1 MNAPVNINGGGGFDT
16 MVAIA
21 TEFHDRLVVTKN
33 GIFGAGLSVTFV
45 NIESLTVYGT
55 EGDDEIYVQSTY
67 YGVSTT
73 IYGGLG
79 SDKYGAFPASLN
91 SASSSSCFP
100 LFSFFLFLF
109 F

>member
-1 MNAPVNINGGGGFDT
+1 MGDGQDTIEYAVNAPVNINGGIGFDT

-21 TEFHDRLVVTKN
+21 TEFNDKLVLTKN
-33 GIFGAGLSVTFV
+33 GIFGAGLSITFI

-79 SDKYGAFPASLN
+79 SDKYAFVVSLFP
-91 SASSSSCFP
+91 SYSC
-100 LFSFFLFLF
+100 SY
-109 F
+109 